1 MAFPA
6 HVSLVEVGPRD
17 GLQAEA
23 LVLATQDKV
32 SLIRR
37 LIEGGATRVE
47 AVSFAHP
54 RLVPQMADA
63 EAVMDA
69 LEPDRDTASLIGLVM
84 NRRGFDRALAT
95 AVDEINFVVA
105 ASDGYSRSNQGT
117 TSDEAMSEVESMLPT
132 AIAAGRRAT
141 VTISV
146 AFGDPYDGRVAPAR
160 VGELAARAVAAG
172 AGEVAL
178 GDTIGV
184 AVPPDVG
191 AVIAAVREAA
201 PTTPIRCHFHDTRR
215 AGLANVYAAV
225 ALGVSVLDTSVGG
238 IGGSP
243 FAPKAGGNVA
253 TEDAV
258 AFLDRLGISTDID
271 LERTIAT
278 GRWLAAKLGHE
289 LPAAHQHAEVWTP

>member
-117 TSDEAMSEVESMLPT
+117 TSDEAMSEVESMMPT

-160 VGELAARAVAAG
+160 VGDLAARAVAAG

>member
-17 GLQAEA
+17 GLQAEP

-84 NRRGFDRALAT
+84 NRRGLDRALAT

-117 TSDEAMSEVESMLPT
+117 TSDEAMSEVESMMPT

>member
-117 TSDEAMSEVESMLPT
+117 TSDEARSEVESMMPT

-225 ALGVSVLDTSVGG
+225 ASGVSVLDTSVGG

-278 GRWLAAKLGHE
+278 GRGLAAKLGHE

>member
-117 TSDEAMSEVESMLPT
+117 TSDEAMSEVESMMPT

>member
-84 NRRGFDRALAT
+84 NRRGLDRALAT

-117 TSDEAMSEVESMLPT
+117 TSDEAMSEVESMMPT